1 MRIIFYGTPE
11 FAATSL
17 KQIYHAG
24 FQIVGVVT
32 AADKP
37 AGRGQKLRASAVKM
51 VAVELGLPIS
61 QPSNLKSET
70 FQEQLREWNP
80 DLGVVIAFRML
91 PEKVWNFPALGT
103 VNLHASLL
111 PDYRGAAPI
120 QHAIINGEV
129 KTGVSTFFLKH
140 EIDTG
145 DIIDQSTVNINED
158 MNAGE
163 LHDVLMVKGAE
174 LILKTLENIS
184 IFGKE
189 TPVIPQINKGVKEKL
204 APKITREFCKLELDQ
219 TAVNALNKIRGLS
232 PYPAA
237 WIETSWG
244 NMKIFEVEKFKI
256 NEPLESGVHIYNK
269 DLLIVFKDGYLK
281 IKSLQLP
288 GKSKMNSR
296 DFLNGFAKIS

>member
-51 VAVELGLPIS
+51 AAVELGLPIS

>member
-51 VAVELGLPIS
+51 AAVELGLPIS

-244 NMKIFEVEKFKI
+244 NMKIFEVEKYKI